1 MVPPNRTSGRL
12 ATNCLDAS
20 SRKRHKDSRLSMT
33 PPMKKGA
40 TPTMSGQLG
49 RRGSLTVFLWTV
61 ALLLGLLSLGP
72 MASSAQAQTGS
83 ITGKITDDAGV
94 GVPYANVF
102 IKGTQLGG
110 MANAEGKFTIVKVP
124 VGNYTLSVRSVGHA
138 AIEKTVQVNA
148 NQTATVDFQITEQ
161 AVKMKQVDIK
171 GDVKIA
177 IRKKDSST
185 KQIVTSEDLRSLPV
199 DNYKEAIGLKA
210 GVISQ
215 GGELHFRGGRGDEVL
230 TIVNG
235 IASRNPLKA
244 EGVDLGLLAVS
255 SSEQVL
261 GGLDAQYGNALSG
274 VINLTT
280 REGGDKFG
288 GEVRYFTDRYGEAD
302 KSFNNFERLST
313 GFGGPFLFPKT
324 NYFHSFQGTYTDT
337 YLRNVATHKEHRFL
351 DFIRLRNRQSNDAK
365 LSTKLTFKLT
375 PNEKLNVEVIKNR
388 STDGEFNNRWNRAGF
403 VQVRQDSTA
412 PTDGNVTTR
421 YGAWSYFQVDS
432 TYVPVNTAEHL
443 PVSNED
449 YLQTALTWKHTLG
462 VGTIY
467 NIRAS
472 RQSWDASRDVLDRM
486 PWEYQQQPNN
496 YYDPQNR
503 LEGPYYVTNGDY
515 PFFERKRTVTYTLN
529 GDFSK
534 KIGSHNFMTGGD
546 INYNDL
552 GFLRTN
558 YPNVITGQ
566 GLYGADRDE
575 FRFFNP
581 EGSYFMQDRWEYEG
595 MVLNAG
601 VRYDNFSVGNQI
613 SSAEVTDRVK
623 TQISPRIG
631 IAYPI
636 SDRDVM
642 SFHYGRLF
650 EVPDRQYIYQGRLI
664 SATSRGNPNLEPQTT
679 ISYQLGVQHLFS
691 KDIYGQFGVYFK
703 DIFGLLTTV
712 DQEIPGFAITVP
724 TYVNADYAS
733 SRGVEFTL
741 IKRFSHGFAGEVNYT
756 YGNATGTASDPNRAL
771 PNQGN
776 LRDQFK
782 PTSEQPLDWDQRHN
796 ISATMS
802 LGNEKDWRAS
812 FVYVFGSGFPFTPHE
827 RQERR
832 QNPEATNSRR
842 LPSVSTLSMQ
852 GERFFRA
859 WGQNLTLYVQGTN
872 LLDAENISDLEPSI
886 WPPGATNQQS
896 YNIYYSETGRA
907 GGAFLTQDQDGDGR
921 EDWFPV
927 HDPRVFQQG
936 RTIRA
941 GLGVQ
946 F

>member
-1 MVPPNRTSGRL
+1 
-12 ATNCLDAS
+12 
-20 SRKRHKDSRLSMT
+20 
-33 PPMKKGA
+33 
-40 TPTMSGQLG
+40 MSGQLG
-49 RRGSLTVFLWTV
+49 RRGPLTVLVLTV
-61 ALLLGLLSLGP
+61 ALLLGLLSVPSLVV
-72 MASSAQAQTGS
+72 SAQAATGA
-83 ITGKITDDAGV
+83 ITGMVTDESGE

-110 MANAEGKFTIVKVP
+110 AANAEGKYTIIKVP
-124 VGNYTLSVRSVGHA
+124 VGTYTLTVKSVGHA
-138 AIEKTVQVNA
+138 PVDQTVSVNA
-148 NQTATVDFQITEQ
+148 NLTTTANFKLTEQ
-161 AVKMKQVDIK
+161 AVKMKTVDVTGNI
-171 GDVKIA
+171 KIA

-288 GEVRYFTDRYGEAD
+288 GEIRYFTDRYGEAD
-302 KSFNNFERLST
+302 KSFNNFERVSS

-324 NYFHSFQGTYTDT
+324 NYFLSFEGTYTDT
-337 YLRNVATHKEHRFL
+337 YLQNVGTHDEHRFL
-351 DFIRLRNRQSNDAK
+351 DFIRLGNKQSNSAK
-365 LSTKLTFKLT
+365 LSSKLTFKVT
-375 PNEKLNVEVIKNR
+375 PNEKLNLEIIKNE
-388 STDGEFNNRWNRAGF
+388 SLDGEFNNRWNRAGF
-403 VQVRQDSTA
+403 VQVRQDSAA
-412 PTDGNVTTR
+412 PTDGNVQTR
-421 YGAWSYFQVDS
+421 YLAWSYFQVDS
-432 TYVPVNTAEHL
+432 SYMPVNTAEHL
-443 PVSNED
+443 PITTED

-472 RQSWDASRDVLDRM
+472 RQSWNTSQDVLDKM
-486 PWEYQQQPNN
+486 PWEYQQQPFN
-496 YYDPQNR
+496 YYDVTNR
-503 LEGPYYVTNGDY
+503 LDGPYYVTNGDF
-515 PFFERKRTVTYTLN
+515 PFYEKKQTVTYTLN

-534 KIGSHNFMTGGD
+534 KLGSHNLMTGAD
-546 INYNDL
+546 INYNDFS
-552 GFLRTN
+552 FLKTN
-558 YPNVITGQ
+558 FPNVLTGM

-575 FRFFNP
+575 FRAFNP
-581 EGSYFMQDRWEYEG
+581 EGAAFLQDRWEYEG

-601 VRYDNFSVGNQI
+601 IRYDEFSVGSQI
-613 SSAEVTDRVK
+613 SSADVINRNK
-623 TQISPRIG
+623 TQVSPRIG

-650 EVPDRQYIYQGRLI
+650 QVPDRQYIYEGRLF
-664 SATSRGNPNLEPQTT
+664 SATARGNANLEPQTT

-712 DQEIPGFAITVP
+712 DEQIPGFAITVP
-724 TYVNADYAS
+724 TYVNSDYAS
-733 SRGVEFTL
+733 SRGVELTL
-741 IKRFSHGFAGEVNYT
+741 IKRFSHGFSGEINYT

-771 PNQGN
+771 STSGN

-796 ISATMS
+796 ISATLS

-812 FVYVFGSGFPFTPHE
+812 FIYQFGSGFPFTPHE
-827 RQERR
+827 REERR
-832 QNPEATNSRR
+832 QNPELINSRR

-872 LLDAENISDLEPSI
+872 LLDATNISDLEPSI
-886 WPPGATNQQS
+886 WPEAPLNPQS
-896 YNIYYSETGRA
+896 YNIYYTETGRA
-907 GGAFLTQDQDGDGR
+907 GGAFLTQDQNGDGK

>member
-1 MVPPNRTSGRL
+1 MPSQLARRGRRTSF
-12 ATNCLDAS
+12 A
-20 SRKRHKDSRLSMT
+20 
-33 PPMKKGA
+33 PI
-40 TPTMSGQLG
+40 
-49 RRGSLTVFLWTV
+49 V
-61 ALLLGLLSLGP
+61 ALLLGLPLLGP
-72 MASSAQAQTGS
+72 AVASAQTGA
-83 ITGKITDDAGV
+83 ITGMITDQSGV
-94 GVPYANVF
+94 GVPYANV
-102 IKGTQLGG
+102 ILKGTQLGG
-110 MANAEGKFTIVKVP
+110 RANADGKYTIVKVP
-124 VGNYTLSVRSVGHA
+124 VGTYTLKTLMMGYSAS
-138 AIEKTVQVNA
+138 EKAGVPVNA
-148 NQTATVDFQITEQ
+148 NQTTTVNFQITEK
-161 AVKMKQVDIK
+161 AVALPTV
-171 GDVKIA
+171 DVKGETKLA

-185 KQIVTSEDLRSLPV
+185 KQIVTSEDLRQLPV
-199 DNYKEAIGLKA
+199 DSYKEAIGLKA

-215 GGELHFRGGRGDEVL
+215 GGELHFRGGRADEVL

-235 IASRNPLKA
+235 IASRNPLRA

-280 REGGDKFG
+280 REGGDKFA

-324 NYFHSFQGTYTDT
+324 NYFLSFEGTYSDT
-337 YLRNVATHKEHRFL
+337 YLRNSATHREHRFL
-351 DFIRLRNRQSNDAK
+351 DFIRLGNRQSNSAK
-365 LSTKLTFKLT
+365 VSGKLTFKLT
-375 PNEKLNVEVIKNR
+375 PNEKLNFEVIKNR
-388 STDGEFNNRWNRAGF
+388 SLNGQFNNRWNRAGY
-403 VQVRQDSTA
+403 VQVIQDSTA
-412 PTDGNVTTR
+412 PTDGTITTR

-432 TYVPVNTAEHL
+432 SYIPINTAEHL
-443 PVSNED
+443 PVDDED
-449 YLQTALTWKHTLG
+449 YLQNAVTWKHTLG
-462 VGTIY
+462 SGDRPAIY
-467 NIRAS
+467 NLRAS
-472 RQSWDASRDVLDRM
+472 RQEWKASSDVLDRM
-486 PWEYQQQPNN
+486 PWEYQQQPNQ

-515 PFFERKRTVTYTLN
+515 PFFEHKRTVTYTLN
-529 GDFSK
+529 GDFSRAF
-534 KIGSHNFMTGGD
+534 GTHNFMTGGD

-552 GFLRTN
+552 SFLRTN
-558 YPNVITGQ
+558 YPNVLTGQ

-581 EGSYFMQDRWEYEG
+581 EGSFFAQDRWEYEG

-613 SSAEVTDRVK
+613 SSADVRDRVK
-623 TQISPRIG
+623 TQVSPRIG

-650 EVPDRQYIYQGRLI
+650 QVPDRQYIYEGRLI
-664 SATSRGNPNLEPQTT
+664 SAVSRGNPNLEPQTT
-679 ISYQLGVQHLFS
+679 ISYQLGVQHLFT

-712 DQEIPGFAITVP
+712 DQAIPGFAITVP
-724 TYVNADYAS
+724 TYVNGDYAS
-733 SRGVEFTL
+733 SRGIEMTL
-741 IKRFSHGFAGEVNYT
+741 IKRFSHGFSGELNYT

-782 PTSEQPLDWDQRHN
+782 PTSEQPLDWDQRQ
-796 ISATMS
+796 SLTGTLS

-812 FVYVFGSGFPFTPHE
+812 FVYTFGSGFPFTPHQRE
-827 RQERR
+827 ERR
-832 QNPEATNSRR
+832 QNPEQINSRR

-859 WGQNLTLYVQGTN
+859 WGQNLTLYVQGSN
-872 LLDAENISDLEPSI
+872 LLDAENISTLDPDI
-886 WPPGATNQQS
+886 WPYGAVNPQS
-896 YNIYYSETGRA
+896 YVVYYTETGKA
-907 GGAFLTQDQDGDGR
+907 GGAFLTQDRDGDGR
-921 EDWFPV
+921 EDWYPV
-927 HDPRVFQQG
+927 HDPRVFAQG
-936 RTIRA
+936 RTIRV

>member
-1 MVPPNRTSGRL
+1 
-12 ATNCLDAS
+12 
-20 SRKRHKDSRLSMT
+20 
-33 PPMKKGA
+33 
-40 TPTMSGQLG
+40 MSGQLG
-49 RRGSLTVFLWTV
+49 RRGPLAVLACTV
-61 ALLLGLLSLGP
+61 ALLLGLLSVPALVT
-72 MASSAQAQTGS
+72 SAHAQTGA
-83 ITGKITDDAGV
+83 ITGVITDESGV

-110 MANAEGKFTIVKVP
+110 SANAEGKFTIIKVP
-124 VGNYTLSVRSVGHA
+124 VGTYTLTAKSVGHA
-138 AIEKTVQVNA
+138 PVEKTVQVNA
-148 NQTATVDFQITEQ
+148 NQTATANFQISEQ
-161 AVKMKQVDIK
+161 AVKMKTVDVTGNI
-171 GDVKIA
+171 KIA

-199 DNYKEAIGLKA
+199 DNYKDAIGLKA

-235 IASRNPLKA
+235 IASRNPLRA

-324 NYFHSFQGTYTDT
+324 NYFISFEGTYTDT
-337 YLRNVATHKEHRFL
+337 YLRNLATHREHRFL
-351 DFIRLRNRQSNDAK
+351 DFIRLGNRQSNDAK
-365 LSTKLTFKLT
+365 LSGKLTFKVT
-375 PNEKLNVEVIKNR
+375 PNEKLNFEVIKNR
-388 STDGEFNNRWNRAGF
+388 SLNGEYNPRWNRSGF
-403 VQVRQDSTA
+403 VQVRQDSAA
-412 PTDGNVTTR
+412 PTDGNVATR

-432 TYVPVNTAEHL
+432 SYVPMNTAEHL
-443 PVSNED
+443 PVTNDD

-467 NIRAS
+467 NVRVS
-472 RQSWDASRDVLDRM
+472 RQEWQTSRDVLDEM
-486 PWEYQQQPNN
+486 PWEYRQQPNQ

-503 LEGPYYVTNGDY
+503 LDGQYYVTNGDF
-515 PFFERKRTVTYTLN
+515 PFFEKKRTTTYTLN

-534 KIGSHNFMTGGD
+534 RFGKTVENGGHPHNFMTGAD
-546 INYNDL
+546 INYNDF
-552 GFLRTN
+552 GFLKTN
-558 YPNVITGQ
+558 FPNVLTGQ

-575 FRFFNP
+575 FRAFNP
-581 EGSYFMQDRWEYEG
+581 EGAFFMQDRWEYEG

-601 VRYDNFSVGNQI
+601 IRYDSFSVGNQI
-613 SSAEVTDRVK
+613 SSSEVKDKVK
-623 TQISPRIG
+623 TQVSPRIG

-650 EVPDRQYIYQGRLI
+650 QVPDRQYIYQGRLF
-664 SATSRGNPNLEPQTT
+664 SATARGNPNLEPQTT
-679 ISYQLGVQHLFS
+679 ISYQLGVQHLFN

-712 DQEIPGFAITVP
+712 DAEIPGIAITVP
-724 TYVNADYAS
+724 TYVNSDYAS

-741 IKRFSHGFAGEVNYT
+741 IKRFSHGFAGEINYT
-756 YGNATGTASDPNRAL
+756 YGNSTGTASDPNRAL
-771 PNQGN
+771 VGSGN

-796 ISATMS
+796 VSATLN
-802 LGNEKDWRAS
+802 LGNEKDWRAA
-812 FVYVFGSGFPFTPHE
+812 FVYQFGSGFPYTPHE
-827 RQERR
+827 REERR
-832 QNPEATNSRR
+832 QNPDLVNSRR
-842 LPSVSTLSMQ
+842 LPSISTLSMQ

-859 WGQNLTLYVQGTN
+859 WGQSLTLYVQATN
-872 LLDAENISDLEPSI
+872 LLDAENISELDPTLFPA
-886 WPPGATNQQS
+886 GAINPDS
-896 YNIYYSETGRA
+896 YRIYYTETGRA
-907 GGAFLTQDQDGDGR
+907 GGAFLTQDQDGDGK

-927 HDPRVFQQG
+927 HDPRVFSQG
-936 RTIRA
+936 RTIRM

>member
-1 MVPPNRTSGRL
+1 
-12 ATNCLDAS
+12 
-20 SRKRHKDSRLSMT
+20 
-33 PPMKKGA
+33 
-40 TPTMSGQLG
+40 MSGQLG
-49 RRGSLTVFLWTV
+49 RRGPLTVLAWTV
-61 ALLLGLLSLGP
+61 ALLLGLLSVPALVTP
-72 MASSAQAQTGS
+72 AQAATGA
-83 ITGKITDDAGV
+83 ITGMVTDENGD

-110 MANAEGKFTIVKVP
+110 AANAEGKFTIIKVP
-124 VGNYTLSVRSVGHA
+124 VGTYTLTVKSVGHA
-138 AIEKTVQVNA
+138 PVDKTVEVNA
-148 NQTATVDFQITEQ
+148 NLTATVNFKLSEQ
-161 AVKMKQVDIK
+161 AVKMKTVDVTGNI
-171 GDVKIA
+171 KIA

-288 GEVRYFTDRYGEAD
+288 GEIRYFTDRYGEAD
-302 KSFNNFERLST
+302 KSFNNFERVSS

-324 NYFHSFQGTYTDT
+324 NYFISFEGTYTDT
-337 YLRNVATHKEHRFL
+337 YLRNVGTHPEHRFL
-351 DFIRLRNRQSNDAK
+351 DFIRLGNRQSNSAK
-365 LSTKLTFKLT
+365 LSSKLTFKVT
-375 PNEKLNVEVIKNR
+375 PNEKLNLEIIKNQ
-388 STDGEFNNRWNRAGF
+388 SLDGEFNNRWNRAGF
-403 VQVRQDSTA
+403 VQVRQDSAA
-412 PTDGNVTTR
+412 PTDGNVQSR

-432 TYVPVNTAEHL
+432 SYVPVNTAQHL
-443 PVSNED
+443 PITTED

-472 RQSWDASRDVLDRM
+472 RQSWNTSQDVLDKQ
-486 PWEYQQQPNN
+486 PWEYQQTPFN
-496 YYDPQNR
+496 YYDATNR
-503 LEGPYYVTNGDY
+503 LDGPYYVTNGDF
-515 PFFERKRTVTYTLN
+515 PFFEKKQTVTYTLN

-534 KIGSHNFMTGGD
+534 KLGSHNFMTGAD
-546 INYNDL
+546 INYNDFS
-552 GFLRTN
+552 FLKTN
-558 YPNVITGQ
+558 FPNVLTGM

-575 FRFFNP
+575 FRAFNP
-581 EGSYFMQDRWEYEG
+581 EGAMFLQDRWEYEG

-601 VRYDNFSVGNQI
+601 IRYDEFSVGSQI
-613 SSAEVTDRVK
+613 SSADVINRNK
-623 TQISPRIG
+623 TQVSPRIG

-650 EVPDRQYIYQGRLI
+650 QVPDRQYIYEGRLF
-664 SATSRGNPNLEPQTT
+664 SATARGNANLEPQTT

-712 DQEIPGFAITVP
+712 DEQIPGFAITIP
-724 TYVNADYAS
+724 TYVNSDYAS
-733 SRGVEFTL
+733 SRGVEVTL
-741 IKRFSHGFAGEVNYT
+741 IKRFSHGFSGEINYT

-771 PNQGN
+771 PTSGN
-776 LRDQFK
+776 VRDQFK

-796 ISATMS
+796 ISATLS
-802 LGNEKDWRAS
+802 LGNEKDWRTS
-812 FVYVFGSGFPFTPHE
+812 FVYQFGSGFPFTPHE
-827 RQERR
+827 REERR
-832 QNPEATNSRR
+832 QNPELTNSRR

-859 WGQNLTLYVQGTN
+859 WGQSLTLYVQGTN
-872 LLDAENISDLEPSI
+872 LLDATNISDLEPTI
-886 WPPGATNQQS
+886 WPEAPLNPQS
-896 YNIYYSETGRA
+896 YNIYYTETGRA
-907 GGAFLTQDQDGDGR
+907 GGAFLTQDQNGDGK

>member
-1 MVPPNRTSGRL
+1 MPERRGPRRASGCIVPARAQVPTFPHQLAGCEKTLTELNPTETASPSRTSGCI
-12 ATNCLDAS
+12 ATNWLDS
-20 SRKRHKDSRLSMT
+20 GPQNRHKDSRFPMT
-33 PPMKKGA
+33 PPARKGA
-40 TPTMSGQLG
+40 VSLWRTHLG
-49 RRGSLTVFLWTV
+49 RREHLP
-61 ALLLGLLSLGP
+61 ALACSIAPLLAPTLIGP
-72 MASSAQAQTGS
+72 AVSSAQAQTGA
-83 ITGKITDDAGV
+83 ITGKITDESGV

-235 IASRNPLKA
+235 IASRNPMRA

-324 NYFHSFQGTYTDT
+324 NYFISFEGTYTDT
-337 YLRNVATHKEHRFL
+337 YLRNVATHQEHRFL
-351 DFIRLRNRQSNDAK
+351 DFIRLGNRQSNSAK
-365 LSTKLTFKLT
+365 LSSKLTFKLT
-375 PNEKLNVEVIKNR
+375 PNEKLNVEIIKNR
-388 STDGEFNNRWNRAGF
+388 ALDGEYQNRWNRQGW

-412 PTDGNVTTR
+412 PTDGTVTTR

-432 TYVPVNTAEHL
+432 SYIPMNTAEHL
-443 PVSNED
+443 PVTDED
-449 YLQTALTWKHTLG
+449 YLQTAVTWKHTLG

-467 NIRAS
+467 NLRAS
-472 RQSWDASRDVLDRM
+472 RQEWQTTTDVLDRM
-486 PWEYQQQPNN
+486 PWEYQQLPNN

-581 EGSYFMQDRWEYEG
+581 EGSYF
-595 MVLNAG
+595 
-601 VRYDNFSVGNQI
+601 
-613 SSAEVTDRVK
+613 
-623 TQISPRIG
+623 
-631 IAYPI
+631 
-636 SDRDVM
+636 
-642 SFHYGRLF
+642 
-650 EVPDRQYIYQGRLI
+650 
-664 SATSRGNPNLEPQTT
+664 
-679 ISYQLGVQHLFS
+679 
-691 KDIYGQFGVYFK
+691 
-703 DIFGLLTTV
+703 
-712 DQEIPGFAITVP
+712 
-724 TYVNADYAS
+724 
-733 SRGVEFTL
+733 
-741 IKRFSHGFAGEVNYT
+741 
-756 YGNATGTASDPNRAL
+756 
-771 PNQGN
+771 
-776 LRDQFK
+776 
-782 PTSEQPLDWDQRHN
+782 
-796 ISATMS
+796 
-802 LGNEKDWRAS
+802 
-812 FVYVFGSGFPFTPHE
+812 
-827 RQERR
+827 
-832 QNPEATNSRR
+832 
-842 LPSVSTLSMQ
+842 
-852 GERFFRA
+852 
-859 WGQNLTLYVQGTN
+859 
-872 LLDAENISDLEPSI
+872 
-886 WPPGATNQQS
+886 
-896 YNIYYSETGRA
+896 
-907 GGAFLTQDQDGDGR
+907 
-921 EDWFPV
+921 
-927 HDPRVFQQG
+927 
-936 RTIRA
+936 
-941 GLGVQ
+941 
-946 F
+946 